1 VRIKSF
7 VSIAGSTAVFPP
19 SEDCLKSLIL
29 NLNSAIFART
39 FGARFTRDRMPARDP
54 LKDLRLLI
62 QSRYCVIVLESP
74 EGDRVQALLR
84 RLSRE
89 LRLPYFA
96 WSRTKGLRREGEPTG
111 IYGTQDAAQA
121 LAHVEASRLP
131 ALYYFDGLG
140 EDLGDRLLATRL
152 KDAAEPLSG
161 SHGAL
166 VLSGEALALPES
178 IRPMAA
184 TLRLPSPEL
193 SDYRDL
199 LHRLLKDLSAR
210 APIQVDMSTEDFAR
224 LLGNLKGLTLLEAER
239 ILTKAVVEDGRL
251 DSTDIAGVVQ
261 AKKELVEREGVLE
274 YFPTEEAMR
283 DIADLAGLK
292 AWLAERRAI
301 LTDPSRAARFGLA
314 FPKGVLL
321 LGVPGCGKSL
331 CAKAVAREW
340 GLPLLK
346 LDPASLYDKYVGES
360 EKNFK
365 KAMATAERLAPVI
378 LWIDELEKAFSSSGQ
393 AEDAGLSTRIFGTFL
408 SWLQDRKG
416 DVFVVATA
424 NDVSILPP
432 EFLRKGRFDEIFF
445 VDLPDDQARAAL
457 FAIHLGKRGM
467 DPSRF
472 DVPRLV
478 EATEGFG
485 GSEVE
490 QAIVAGLYSAFSGHR
505 ELTTEILLDEVS
517 RTRPLALTM
526 EEKICALREWAKDR
540 TRSAH

>member
-1 VRIKSF
+1 
-7 VSIAGSTAVFPP
+7 
-19 SEDCLKSLIL
+19 
-29 NLNSAIFART
+29 
-39 FGARFTRDRMPARDP
+39 MPARDP
-54 LKDLRLLI
+54 LKDLQLLI
-62 QSRYCVIVLESP
+62 KSRYSIIVLDTP
-74 EGDRVQALLR
+74 EADRAQVLLQ
-84 RLSRE
+84 RLARE
-89 LRLPYFA
+89 LGLPFFA
-96 WSRTKGLRREGEPTG
+96 WSRTKGLRRDGEASG

-152 KDAAEPLSG
+152 KDAAEPLSR
-161 SHGAL
+161 STGAL
-166 VLSGEALALPES
+166 VLSGDGLALPES
-178 IRPMAA
+178 IKPMAA
-184 TLRLPSPEL
+184 TLKLPSPQL

-199 LHRLLKDLSAR
+199 LQRLLKDLSAR
-210 APIQVDMSTEDFAR
+210 LPVKVEMSSEDFAR
-224 LLGNLKGLTLLEAER
+224 LLGNLKGLTLMEAER

-251 DSTDIAGVVQ
+251 DTADIAGVVS
-261 AKKELVEREGVLE
+261 AKKSLVEQEGILE
-274 YFPTEEAMR
+274 YFPTEEGMA
-283 DIADLAGLK
+283 DVADLAGLK
-292 AWLAERRAI
+292 SWLAERREI

-346 LDPASLYDKYVGES
+346 LDPANLYNKYVGES

-378 LWIDELEKAFSSSGQ
+378 LWIDELEKAFPSSGGT
-393 AEDAGLSTRIFGTFL
+393 EDGGLSLRIFGTFL
-408 SWLQDRKG
+408 SWLQDRQG

-445 VDLPDDQARAAL
+445 VDLPDAQARAAL
-457 FAIHLGKRGM
+457 FTIHLGKRGK

-472 DVPRLV
+472 DVPHLV

-490 QAIVAGLYSAFSGHR
+490 QAIVAGLYTAFSGR
-505 ELTTEILLDEVS
+505 KDLTTAILLDEIS
-517 RTRPLALTM
+517 RTRPLAVTM
-526 EEKICALREWAKDR
+526 EEKIQSLRKWARER

>member
-1 VRIKSF
+1 MIPVK
-7 VSIAGSTAVFPP
+7 G
-19 SEDCLKSLIL
+19 LIL
-29 NLNSAIFART
+29 NLNSYIFART

-54 LKDLRLLI
+54 LKDLQLLI
-62 QSRYCVIVLESP
+62 KSRYSIIVLETP
-74 EGDRVQALLR
+74 EGDRAEILLR

-89 LRLPYFA
+89 LRLPFFA
-96 WSRTKGLRREGEPTG
+96 WSRTKGLRRDGEPSG

-140 EDLGDRLLATRL
+140 EDLSDKLLATRL
-152 KDAAEPLSG
+152 KDAAEPLSR
-161 SHGAL
+161 SAGAL
-166 VLSGEALALPES
+166 VLSGEGLPLPES
-178 IRPMAA
+178 VQSMAA
-184 TLRLPSPEL
+184 RLRLPSPEL

-210 APIQVDMSTEDFAR
+210 APMKVEMSSEDFAR
-224 LLGNLKGLTLLEAER
+224 LLANLKGLTLMEAER
-239 ILTKAVVEDGRL
+239 ILTRAVVEDGRL
-251 DSTDIAGVVQ
+251 DAADIAGVVQ
-261 AKKELVEREGVLE
+261 AKKALVEREGVLE
-274 YFPTEEAMR
+274 YFPAEEGMA
-283 DIADLAGLK
+283 DIAGLAGLK
-292 AWLAERRAI
+292 TWLAERRAI
-301 LTDPSRAARFGLA
+301 LTDPGRAARFGLA

-346 LDPASLYDKYVGES
+346 LDPANLYDKYVGES

-378 LWIDELEKAFSSSGQ
+378 LWIDELEKAFSASGPS
-393 AEDAGLSTRIFGTFL
+393 EDGGLSMRIFGAFL
-408 SWLQDRKG
+408 SWLQDRQG

-445 VDLPDDQARAAL
+445 VDLPDARAREAL
-457 FAIHLGKRGM
+457 FAVHLGKRGK

-490 QAIVAGLYSAFSGHR
+490 QAIVAGLYTAFSGR
-505 ELTTEILLDEVS
+505 KDLTTEILLDEIS

-526 EEKICALREWAKDR
+526 EEKIRSLREWAKER